1 MWGLKADPVL
11 NRMVY
16 RRPLM
21 KKLAQFLTKGEGL
34 GKTANRECLQKRR
47 V

>member
-21 KKLAQFLTKGEGL
+21 KKLARFLKKGEGL
-34 GKTANRECLQKRR
+34 GK
-47 V
+47 